1 MSGITVKVRQSKFSS
16 NDKKYNDDIKL
27 NVDRA
32 LNLFKKKIKDSRLMI
47 EINERQY
54 FIKPSIK
61 RKLKHSKAVARN
73 KFLNNVKNNS

>member
-16 NDKKYNDDIKL
+16 SDKKYNDDIKL

-32 LNLFKKKIKDSRLMI
+32 LNIFKKKIKDSRLMI

-54 FIKPSIK
+54 FTKPSVK
-61 RKLKHSKAVARN
+61 RKLKRSKAIARN
-73 KFLNNVKNNS
+73 KFLINVETNI